1 MLEQKKRILKQEV
14 LDEIQSLLDVEN
26 IECDVQIVEKDN
38 CINVIVPNDIL
49 TDLQRM
55 FLSISADEL
64 IDYRTLRKYESIF
77 DKDVYL
83 VGNIHNNH

>member
-1 MLEQKKRILKQEV
+1 MLEQEKQILKQEV

-77 DKDVYL
+77 GKDVFL
-83 VGNIHNNH
+83 K